1 MKNITF
7 FLILSLILITNKLSA
22 QEIIKLNANLSNVN
36 ESVKKRVTD
45 LLSITDITYLKS
57 NGEIKYGSQNSITI
71 YTDYDDINSLSST
84 SQGFRNTVKNAL
96 VKVKPNNT
104 NGNINLDSLNV
115 LPELDFI
122 YLLIEGNLIDNQL
135 INMINATNPNWIITY
150 QLSLPQ

>member
-1 MKNITF
+1 MKNIAF
-7 FLILSLILITNKLSA
+7 FLLLSLILITNKLSA

-36 ESVKKRVTD
+36 ESVKKKVTD